1 MATQDTLQGGIDVTN
16 VASYPDYESDTK
28 TFSDFLNEH
37 TILRVVKDEEMEDID
52 DDSSDSDN
60 DNDSDDEQANNNRR
74 QRQQR
79 RRQDRPPRLFEPVAE
94 ENLNVERVPCYPP
107 LLQKIKNRDYDDD
120 HQATFLLEVPLR
132 ELVQWDSVRGA
143 DLADRATANTMRY
156 QTLFCEVIDR
166 HLDSLQSSAQG
177 EVRNRNGFLRDT
189 EDVLHEQRMEQQTRQ
204 QEFLQQQQDPNNN
217 IDQQMGGVAEEQA
230 TAAANNNQDQATTM
244 FPPILL
250 RKYELRILPLTRKGK
265 LFPFV
270 GQYISK
276 TLREPLA
283 ASAGVSL
290 RHVRAKSLGRLVTIT
305 GMVVR
310 ASDVKPYCQVA
321 TYSCDDCGAEL
332 YQVLHGQRE
341 FMPQRHCPNCAQQ
354 NRRQAHNKFNTLHL
368 QTRGSKFVKF
378 QELKLQELPTQ
389 VPMGHVPRSLSVFCR
404 GELTR
409 LANPGDVITVDGV
422 FLPQKVTEG
431 GYRSARNAGLMA
443 TLFLEAQHVEL
454 HKKSFDESLMDQL
467 SETESEQLDRDIQM
481 VATSEDP
488 IGILG
493 ASIAPEIFGHEN
505 IKRALLLQ
513 LTGGVTRL
521 VAEDGMKI
529 RGDINICLMG
539 DPGVAKSQ
547 LLKHVSSIAPRGVY
561 TTGKGSS
568 GVGLTAA
575 VTKNTMTGELSLEG
589 GALVLADRG
598 ICAIDEFDKMDET
611 DRTAIHEVMEQQTV
625 SIAKAGIVATLNART
640 AVLAAANPL
649 YSRYNRNKSLSENI
663 NLPNSLLSRFDLMFL
678 ILDTPDVD
686 KDMALAR
693 HVTFVHQNEGLEEK
707 KDDDD
712 EDDDDDK
719 SDDDDSMEDVV
730 TSDYDEAKGTVTP
743 RLLRE
748 YVARARRH
756 EPTVPR
762 EVAPYIV
769 EAYVS
774 LRMQDRPRRGNHQS
788 RTSGFGTNS
797 NGGKAGDQTAMTARQ
812 LLSILRL
819 SQALARLR
827 FSDFVAREDV
837 DEAIRLTHMSKASLE
852 DEGMDGGLK
861 GGKKREDVMSRV
873 FHIIRDYATTS
884 NSTSVELKLAEAMV
898 LRKGF
903 TVQQLQSCLEEY
915 EALEIIQVNSARTQI
930 HFVS

>member
-1 MATQDTLQGGIDVTN
+1 MATQDTLQGGDITN
-16 VASYPDYESDTK
+16 VTTSYPDYESDTQ
-28 TFSDFLNEH
+28 TFSDFLKEH
-37 TILRVVKDEEMEDID
+37 TILRVVKDDEMD
-52 DDSSDSDN
+52 DSDSDN
-60 DNDSDDEQANNNRR
+60 DEEGGAGNNRP
-74 QRQQR
+74 R
-79 RRQDRPPRLFEPVAE
+79 RLYEPVAE
-94 ENLNVERVPCYPP
+94 EGLNVERVPCYPP
-107 LLQKIKNRDYDDD
+107 LLQKIKNRAYDDD
-120 HQATFLLEVPLR
+120 HQATFLLEIPLR
-132 ELVQWDSVRGA
+132 ELVAWDSVRGA
-143 DLADRATANTMRY
+143 DLADRAIANTMRY
-156 QTLFCEVIDR
+156 QTLFGQVIDR
-166 HLDSLQSSAQG
+166 YLDSLSQTEA
-177 EVRNRNGFLRDT
+177 RNQNGFLRDT
-189 EDVLHEQRMEQQTRQ
+189 EDVLHEQRMEQQARQ
-204 QEFLQQQQDPNNN
+204 NDFLQQQQNPNEN
-217 IDQQMGGVAEEQA
+217 IDLQVGGVAAEQA
-230 TAAANNNQDQATTM
+230 EGTNNNNQDQATTM

-250 RKYELRILPLTRKGK
+250 RKYELRILPLERKGK

-270 GQYISK
+270 RQYIAKSNSHA
-276 TLREPLA
+276 TQIA
-283 ASAGVSL
+283 NQSGVSL

-310 ASDVKPYCQVA
+310 ATDVKPYCQVA

-332 YQVLHGQRE
+332 YQVLNGQRE

-354 NRRQAHNKFNTLHL
+354 NRRKSKFNTLHL
-368 QTRGSKFVKF
+368 QTRGSKFTKF
-378 QELKLQELPTQ
+378 QELKLQELPSQ
-389 VPMGHVPRSLSVFCR
+389 VPMGHVPRSLSVYCR

-431 GYRSARNAGLMA
+431 GYRSSRNAGLMA
-443 TLFLEAQHVEL
+443 TLFLEAQHLEL
-454 HKKSFDESLMDQL
+454 HKKSFDESLLDHL
-467 SETESEQLDRDIQM
+467 SEAESEQIDRDIQM

-488 IGILG
+488 IGILA

-513 LTGGVTRL
+513 LTGGVTRKL
-521 VAEDGMKI
+521 EDGMKI

-575 VTKNTMTGELSLEG
+575 VTKNTVTGELSLEG
-589 GALVLADRG
+589 GALVLADQG

-649 YSRYNRNKSLSENI
+649 YSRYNRSKSLSENI

-712 EDDDDDK
+712 DDEDNSGDE
-719 SDDDDSMEDVV
+719 SMAEAI
-730 TSDYDEAKGTVTP
+730 TSDYDETKGTVSP

-748 YVARARRH
+748 HVARARRH

-762 EVAPYIV
+762 EVAPYVV

-774 LRMQDRPRRGNHQS
+774 LRMQDRPRRGGARQS
-788 RTSGFGTNS
+788 QSFGTNA
-797 NGGKAGDQTAMTARQ
+797 NGGKSGDQTAMTARQ

-819 SQALARLR
+819 SQSLARLR

-852 DEGMDGGLK
+852 DEGTSMDGSK
-861 GGKKREDVMSRV
+861 GKKREDIMSRV

-884 NSTSVELKLAEAMV
+884 NCTFVELKLAEAMV

-903 TVQQLQSCLEEY
+903 TVQHLQSCLEEY

-930 HFVS
+930 HFVSN